1 MNGYQ
6 LTRQWFSFKF
16 ENSHKVSSAHT
27 EFYFYL
33 LDRWNRFGQ
42 KEVFSCPRL
51 LTMEVLGIGSQNT
64 YKRIYQDLIA
74 FGFIEEVSKACNRY
88 KEASYVRLSKNDILS
103 DSLSDSLPDNLSDI
117 LSDTI
122 IELKNIGTKELKKE
136 GGEKKVKE
144 KKKFI
149 APSVDE
155 VRAYFEEKAY
165 PLDLVQ
171 QVYSH
176 YADAD
181 WTKAN
186 GGKVI
191 DWKRTISNNW
201 QEKFDRHKARQQQS
215 YQNVNQNYYP
225 PRPEE
230 DPILLRQ
237 EVHSNYGDYV
247 RHCLKVGHQPE
258 KPKYPELV
266 PADFDHIAFINQIK
280 STL

>member
-6 LTRQWFSFKF
+6 LTDAWFEFRF
-16 ENSHKVSSAHT
+16 QHPEKVSHAHT
-27 EFYFYL
+27 ELYFYL
-33 LDRWNRFGQ
+33 VYHWNKLSQ
-42 KEVFSCPRL
+42 KEKFGLPSAV
-51 LTMEVLGIGSQNT
+51 TMEATGIRNYKT
-64 YKRIYQDLIA
+64 YRKCIKDLA
-74 FGFIEEVSKACNRY
+74 EFGFIRLVSEAINQHQAMVVAWGKNTKADT
-88 KEASYVRLSKNDILS
+88 EALTEALTKAQSEALTHIGELSNYI
-103 DSLSDSLPDNLSDI
+103 
-117 LSDTI
+117 
-122 IELKNIGTKELKKE
+122 TKELKKE

-144 KKKFI
+144 RKKFI

-201 QEKFDRHKARQQQS
+201 QEKFDRHKARQQHP

-225 PRPEE
+225 PKPEH

-247 RHCLKVGHQPE
+247 RHCLKVGHPPE

>member
-201 QEKFDRHKARQQQS
+201 QEKFDRHKARQQHP

-225 PRPEE
+225 PKPEH

>member
-6 LTRQWFSFKF
+6 LTDAWFEFRF
-16 ENSHKVSSAHT
+16 QHPEKVSHAHT
-27 EFYFYL
+27 ELYFYL
-33 LDRWNRFGQ
+33 VYHWNKLSQ
-42 KEVFSCPRL
+42 KEKFGLPSAV
-51 LTMEVLGIGSQNT
+51 TMEATGIRNYKT
-64 YKRIYQDLIA
+64 YRKCIKDLA
-74 FGFIEEVSKACNRY
+74 EFGFIRLVSEAINQHQAMVVAWGKNTKAGT
-88 KEASYVRLSKNDILS
+88 EALTEALTKAQSEALTHIGELSNYR
-103 DSLSDSLPDNLSDI
+103 
-117 LSDTI
+117 
-122 IELKNIGTKELKKE
+122 TKELKKE

-155 VRAYFEEKAY
+155 VRAYFEEKGF

-186 GGKVI
+186 GSKVI

-215 YQNVNQNYYP
+215 HQNVNQNYYP
-225 PRPEE
+225 PKPEH

-237 EVHSNYGDYV
+237 EVHSNYEEYV

-280 STL
+280 SNL

>member
-1 MNGYQ
+1 
-6 LTRQWFSFKF
+6 
-16 ENSHKVSSAHT
+16 
-27 EFYFYL
+27 
-33 LDRWNRFGQ
+33 
-42 KEVFSCPRL
+42 
-51 LTMEVLGIGSQNT
+51 MEATGIRNYKT
-64 YKRIYQDLIA
+64 YRKCIKDLA
-74 FGFIEEVSKACNRY
+74 EFGFIRLVSEAINQHQAMVVAWGKNTKAGTEALTEALTKAQSEALTHIGELSNY
-88 KEASYVRLSKNDILS
+88 K
-103 DSLSDSLPDNLSDI
+103 
-117 LSDTI
+117 
-122 IELKNIGTKELKKE
+122 TKELKKE

-155 VRAYFEEKAY
+155 VRSYFEDKGF
-165 PLDLVQ
+165 PLELVQ

-186 GGKVI
+186 GSKVI

-201 QEKFDRHKARQQQS
+201 QEKFDRHKARQQKS

-225 PRPEE
+225 ANPEH

-237 EVHSNYGDYV
+237 EVHSNYEEYV

-280 STL
+280 SNL

>member
-6 LTRQWFSFKF
+6 LTDAWFEFRF
-16 ENSHKVSSAHT
+16 QHPEKVSHAHT
-27 EFYFYL
+27 ELYFYL
-33 LDRWNRFGQ
+33 VYHWNKLSQ
-42 KEVFSCPRL
+42 KEKFGLPSAV
-51 LTMEVLGIGSQNT
+51 TMEATGIRNYKT
-64 YKRIYQDLIA
+64 YRKCVKDLA
-74 FGFIEEVSKACNRY
+74 EFGFIRLVSEAINQHQAMVVAWGKNTKADT
-88 KEASYVRLSKNDILS
+88 EALTEALTKAQSEALTHIVELSNYR
-103 DSLSDSLPDNLSDI
+103 
-117 LSDTI
+117 
-122 IELKNIGTKELKKE
+122 TKELKKE
-136 GGEKKVKE
+136 GGDKKVKE
-144 KKKFI
+144 RKKFI

-247 RHCLKVGHQPE
+247 RHCLKIGHPPE

>member
-6 LTRQWFSFKF
+6 LTDAWFEFRF
-16 ENSHKVSSAHT
+16 QHPEKVSHAHT
-27 EFYFYL
+27 ELYFYL
-33 LDRWNRFGQ
+33 VYHWNKLSQ
-42 KEVFSCPRL
+42 KEKFGLPSAV
-51 LTMEVLGIGSQNT
+51 TMEATGIRNYKT
-64 YKRIYQDLIA
+64 YRKCIKDLA
-74 FGFIEEVSKACNRY
+74 EFGFIRLVSEAINQHQAMVVAWGKNTKAST
-88 KEASYVRLSKNDILS
+88 EALTEALTKAQSEALTHIGELSNYR
-103 DSLSDSLPDNLSDI
+103 
-117 LSDTI
+117 
-122 IELKNIGTKELKKE
+122 TKELKKD

-155 VRAYFEEKAY
+155 VKAYFEEKGF

-186 GGKVI
+186 GSKVI

-225 PRPEE
+225 PKPEH

-237 EVHSNYGDYV
+237 EVHSNYEEYV

-280 STL
+280 SNL

>member
-6 LTRQWFSFKF
+6 LTDAWFEFRF
-16 ENSHKVSSAHT
+16 QHPEKVSHAHT
-27 EFYFYL
+27 ELYFYL
-33 LDRWNRFGQ
+33 VYHWNKLSQ
-42 KEVFSCPRL
+42 KEKFGLPSSV
-51 LTMEVLGIGSQNT
+51 TMEATGIRNYKT
-64 YKRIYQDLIA
+64 YRKCVQDLA
-74 FGFIEEVSKACNRY
+74 KFGFIRIVSEAINQHQAMVVAWGKNTKADT
-88 KEASYVRLSKNDILS
+88 EALPEALTKAQHEALPHIGELSNYR
-103 DSLSDSLPDNLSDI
+103 
-117 LSDTI
+117 
-122 IELKNIGTKELKKE
+122 TKELKKE
-136 GGEKKVKE
+136 SGEKKVKE
-144 KKKFI
+144 RKKFI

-201 QEKFDRHKARQQQS
+201 QEKFDRHKARQQHS

-225 PRPEE
+225 PKPEH

-237 EVHSNYGDYV
+237 EVHSNYEDYV
-247 RHCLKVGHQPE
+247 RHCLKVGHPPE

>member
-6 LTRQWFSFKF
+6 LTDAWFEFRF
-16 ENSHKVSSAHT
+16 QHPEKVSHAHT
-27 EFYFYL
+27 ELYFYL
-33 LDRWNRFGQ
+33 VYHWNKLSQ
-42 KEVFSCPRL
+42 KEKFGLPSAV
-51 LTMEVLGIGSQNT
+51 TMEATGIRNYKT
-64 YKRIYQDLIA
+64 YRKCVKDLA
-74 FGFIEEVSKACNRY
+74 EFGFIRLVSEAINQHQAMVVAWGKNTKADT
-88 KEASYVRLSKNDILS
+88 EALTEALTKAQSEALTHIGELSNYI
-103 DSLSDSLPDNLSDI
+103 
-117 LSDTI
+117 
-122 IELKNIGTKELKKE
+122 TKELKKE

-171 QVYSH
+171 QIYSH

-201 QEKFDRHKARQQQS
+201 QEKFDRHKARQQHF

-225 PRPEE
+225 PKPEH

>member
-6 LTRQWFSFKF
+6 LTDAWFEFRF
-16 ENSHKVSSAHT
+16 QHPEKVSHAHT
-27 EFYFYL
+27 ELYFYL
-33 LDRWNRFGQ
+33 VYHWNKLSQ
-42 KEVFSCPRL
+42 KEKFGLPSAV
-51 LTMEVLGIGSQNT
+51 TMEATGIRNYKT
-64 YKRIYQDLIA
+64 YRKCIKDLA
-74 FGFIEEVSKACNRY
+74 EFGFIRLVSEAINQHQAMVVAWGKNTKAGT
-88 KEASYVRLSKNDILS
+88 EALTEALTKAQSEALTHIGELSNYR
-103 DSLSDSLPDNLSDI
+103 
-117 LSDTI
+117 
-122 IELKNIGTKELKKE
+122 TKELKKE
-136 GGEKKVKE
+136 GCDKKVKE

-149 APSVDE
+149 APSIDE
-155 VRAYFEEKAY
+155 VKAYFHEKGF
-165 PLDLVQ
+165 PVDLVQ

-201 QEKFDRHKARQQQS
+201 QEKFDRHKTRQQQS

-237 EVHSNYGDYV
+237 EVHSNYEEYV

-266 PADFDHIAFINQIK
+266 PPDFDHIAFINQIK
-280 STL
+280 SNL

>member
-6 LTRQWFSFKF
+6 LTDAWFEFRF
-16 ENSHKVSSAHT
+16 QHPEKVSHAHT
-27 EFYFYL
+27 ELYFYL
-33 LDRWNRFGQ
+33 VYHWNKLSQ
-42 KEVFSCPRL
+42 KEKFGLPSAV
-51 LTMEVLGIGSQNT
+51 TMEATGIRNYKT
-64 YKRIYQDLIA
+64 YRKCIKDLA
-74 FGFIEEVSKACNRY
+74 EFGFIRLVSEAINQHQAMVVAWGKNTKADT
-88 KEASYVRLSKNDILS
+88 EALTEALTKAQSEALTHIGELSNYI
-103 DSLSDSLPDNLSDI
+103 
-117 LSDTI
+117 
-122 IELKNIGTKELKKE
+122 TKELKKE

-144 KKKFI
+144 RKKFI

-165 PLDLVQ
+165 PLELVQ

-201 QEKFDRHKARQQQS
+201 QEKFDRHKARQQHP

-225 PRPEE
+225 PKPEH

-247 RHCLKVGHQPE
+247 RHCLKIGHPPE

>member
-6 LTRQWFSFKF
+6 LTDAWFEFRF
-16 ENSHKVSSAHT
+16 QHPEKVSHAHT
-27 EFYFYL
+27 ELYFYL
-33 LDRWNRFGQ
+33 VYHWNKLSQ
-42 KEVFSCPRL
+42 KEKFGLPSAV
-51 LTMEVLGIGSQNT
+51 TMEATGIRNYKT
-64 YKRIYQDLIA
+64 YRKCIKDLA
-74 FGFIEEVSKACNRY
+74 EFGFIRLVSEAINQHQAMVVAWGKNTKAGT
-88 KEASYVRLSKNDILS
+88 EALTEALTKAQSEALTHIGELSNYR
-103 DSLSDSLPDNLSDI
+103 
-117 LSDTI
+117 TI
-122 IELKNIGTKELKKE
+122 ELKKE
-136 GGEKKVKE
+136 SGEKKNR
-144 KKKFI
+144 KKFI
-149 APSVDE
+149 APSIDE
-155 VRAYFEEKAY
+155 VRAYFQEKGF
-165 PLDLVQ
+165 PIDLVQ

-201 QEKFDRHKARQQQS
+201 QEKFERHKAKQQQS
-215 YQNVNQNYYP
+215 HKNANQNYYP

-237 EVHSNYGDYV
+237 EVHSNYEEYV

-266 PADFDHIAFINQIK
+266 PPDFDHIAFINQIK
-280 STL
+280 SNL

>member
-6 LTRQWFSFKF
+6 LTRRWFDFAYKNSEVKSQHTALYCWCVELNNRLQWKESFGLPTH
-16 ENSHKVSSAHT
+16 EAC
-27 EFYFYL
+27 EF
-33 LDRWNRFGQ
+33 
-42 KEVFSCPRL
+42 
-51 LTMEVLGIGSQNT
+51 TGIGNRNT
-64 YKRIYQDLIA
+64 FYNALDDLEKW
-74 FGFIEEVSKACNRY
+74 GFIETINKSNNQNTSRII
-88 KEASYVRLSKNDILS
+88 SLRLSEFDQAEVQPMTKQS
-103 DSLSDSLPDNLSDI
+103 SGG
-117 LSDTI
+117 
-122 IELKNIGTKELKKE
+122 GTSTDPIDKQYKHLNNKTTKGKKE
-136 GGEKKVKE
+136 V
-144 KKKFI
+144 KKFI
-149 APSVDE
+149 APSIDE
-155 VRAYFEEKAY
+155 VKAYFEEKGF

-186 GGKVI
+186 GGKVL

-201 QEKFDRHKARQQQS
+201 QEKFDRHRSKNQHQNANQS
-215 YQNVNQNYYP
+215 YYP
-225 PRPEE
+225 PKPEN

-237 EVHSNYGDYV
+237 EVHSNYEDYV
-247 RHCLKVGHQPE
+247 RHCLKVNHQPE